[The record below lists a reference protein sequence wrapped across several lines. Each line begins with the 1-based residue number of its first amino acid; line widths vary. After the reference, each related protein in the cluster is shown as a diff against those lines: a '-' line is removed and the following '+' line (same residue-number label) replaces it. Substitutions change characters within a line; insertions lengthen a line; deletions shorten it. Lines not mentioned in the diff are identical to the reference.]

1 MLAVR
6 VRLKDGGNRDH
17 RVKHL
22 AAEYRALAKSR
33 SSCQELLTDPFGPPH
48 TGVAVGMLVPGRR
61 FRLLPLVTDPFG
73 RFIPNVEVLAK

>member
-33 SSCQELLTDPFGPPH
+33 SSCQELLTDPFGPP
-48 TGVAVGMLVPGRR
+48 TQVW
-61 FRLLPLVTDPFG
+61 PLVCSCRGGVFDFC
-73 RFIPNVEVLAK
+73 LL